1 MMCNFNL
8 KTKKMTNRMIED
20 YLFKRDH
27 PIYADWEDWQDIVHR
42 YYCPRTLYVEKF
54 INQGGWR
61 SFDYDSITHNEQSL
75 AHEVFSQV
83 CMRQHEHHEGKSWEE
98 AWMEQS
104 TQTGWFACNC
114 PRNPD
119 PECIHAETHL
129 RAHLLGFMWGFY
141 RCTRPARAAKKYYK
155 RFGRVLLSLDEERL
169 KCVSFDMIVK
179 PETYMVYGRTL
190 LRQLYRRGYL
200 EKYDQEAFVQSIEVL
215 KHHIPQQQGGVTD
228 QSFSDTQ
235 DHILKIATRLVENED
250 IFQLLKRTGR
260 VKQQGLF
267 FPSTVKHEHSLQN
280 SDFEKL
286 NGLLKQSQ
294 KTFTESLSDA
304 FVSAGKNLLVMF
316 AAATTIGILAK
327 AAATVATKSVLH
339 VLHLLYNMI
348 FGGSCTQRV
357 EHSLRIVQ
365 QGGDSELSIPF
376 LPAMIMEHLICPTK
390 KVLNVVWGNANIDKI
405 MRRLGYLGD
414 PKIDRGIER
423 LADWFVSVIKTT
435 QVWFYRNV
443 LGISVPA
450 DIESESH
457 VIIKW
462 NEEVD
467 EVLKTYYDGSFV
479 WTETSWSMIYNLYA
493 RGLSFTRSRL
503 YDRWKVDVFR
513 VVNKLGNILEKFK
526 QHQRDGQSIR
536 NPPVTIYLSGG
547 TGVGKSSVTYPLAV
561 EILKEIFQ
569 REGQAADL
577 KKRWKNLIYMRSAEQ
592 EFWDGYENQFVTVFD
607 DFNQQAD
614 SASNPNLE
622 LFEIIRASNCFPY
635 PLHMASIDQKATTTF
650 TSKIILVSSNL
661 KRPKTQSLN
670 FPEALERRFEVCV
683 NVSRREHTKSHSNKF
698 DPELYSFFLYEMSTG
713 HLIRSVTYKEL
724 VKICAQKYFS
734 RVDFVDSIDKYI
746 ESVLDP
752 MPALDEDQQADL
764 DSALQGIPKQQM
776 GDVDSSDSDSDL
788 EDWIWD
794 DEPIS
799 YSEFRERSNSER
811 SVNSVIRN
819 QSYFDSIKDRFW
831 RVFGKESCPWAS
843 LRSANQRLTS
853 MTQHLRDSWR
863 RFREEHPYV
872 VKSLMVV
879 SLLVGAL
886 IFLKMFKMVTNIAGG
901 SKPIAATQET
911 WDHRPPRVIRNEAYT
926 PTAIKSAKAE
936 SWLTKKIETGLYG
949 PVITCQADSENW
961 VLPQYR
967 EQWKERGS
975 PRLYTVKD
983 GQVIPMAEAYTPTN
997 IKPVKA
1003 EVGTSVE
1010 YDPETGLPTS
1020 QGIKDLNATEILL
1033 SIVRR
1038 NLYKMYESTN
1048 NTPIGHCIF
1057 LRGKVALMPRHFM
1070 YAFKQS
1076 LRNDPAATV
1085 HFKSALL
1092 SRAFEM
1098 RISDLL
1104 KDMKMY
1110 DSPEEVYGP
1119 PITRDLMAVAVHAS
1133 IMHPDIT
1140 TSVATKESLSR
1151 VDTTEIMIPVMVNN
1165 NMKNSTTPVMLLRFR
1180 NGKSILSRVVSLPV
1194 GSDEVEVLRHI
1205 RDAWR
1210 YEADTQ
1216 PTECGAPLLVRNSR
1230 VSPGKICGIHVAGLD
1245 GTGEGFASPLYL
1257 EDVEK
1262 ILAMFPMKDQMQ
1274 QVIQQNHKEFPKEQG
1289 QVPPDAE
1296 FIRIGE
1302 LLKPV
1307 YQPIETVIMP
1317 SLCHGKIKPVETKPC
1332 QLRPTKEFDPRAYR
1346 LSRLGNIPQALPR
1359 DIVENAGRAFL
1370 DECSSVISTSKSDK
1384 SNLKAVYSFEE
1395 AVLGIDGEPYVNS
1408 IKRGTS
1414 PGFPYVQ
1421 HKDTKTRQK
1430 FFGSGDDYDL
1440 STEQCA
1446 VLKSRV
1452 NEIVEAARRNEV
1464 LDHYFI
1470 DTLKDERK
1478 PIHKAHKTRLF
1489 AAGPLDYLVVCK
1501 MYFNGVVA
1509 LLQKSR
1515 NWCHVSVGT
1524 NPYSQDWG
1532 EIARSL
1538 LRKSKWMVA
1547 GDFEGFDAS
1556 QLQPLLE
1563 VSGEV
1568 FIQLAARHLDA
1579 TEEDVAIMRVL
1590 LVSLFNSFHI
1600 TGKEVY
1606 QWTHSLPSGHYL
1618 TAPINSV
1625 FVNIV
1630 FACIWQIAFNDV
1642 SYMHARALWEE
1653 CGLVAYGDDHI
1664 ISIPENRL
1672 DKFNQFSI
1680 PQYFKQIG
1688 LSYTMEDKDAEV
1700 TRPYRELSEI
1710 NYLKRA
1716 FVRERDGQWLAPLA
1730 LTTVLETPMWMHKC
1744 PDPRIQTIENLEWAL
1759 KELSLHSEDIWI
1771 QWSPKL
1777 RKELEELGH
1786 YTKYVYQDTTR
1797 AVCLAQTIE
1806 M

>member
-1 MMCNFNL
+1 MMSQPN
-8 KTKKMTNRMIED
+8 KAKQMTNRMIED
-20 YLFKRDH
+20 MLFKREH
-27 PIYADWEDWQDIVHR
+27 PIYDDWQSWQEIVHN
-42 YYCPRTLYVEKF
+42 YYCPRTLQLERF
-54 INQGGWR
+54 INRGGWM
-61 SFDYDSITHNEQSL
+61 SFNYDTITHNEQAL
-75 AHEVFSQV
+75 AHEIFSQV
-83 CMRQHEHHEGKSWEE
+83 CMRQHAHHEGVTWEQ
-98 AWMEQS
+98 AWYDQKV
-104 TQTGWFACNC
+104 QTGWLQCEC

-119 PECIHAETHL
+119 SDCIYADIHL
-129 RAHLLGFMWGFY
+129 RAHLLGFMWAYY
-141 RCTRPARAAKKYYK
+141 RCSRPPRAAKKYYK
-155 RFGRVLLSLDEERL
+155 RLGRVLLSLDLERL
-169 KCVSFDMIVK
+169 ECVSLDMIIK
-179 PETYMVYGRTL
+179 PETYMIYGRTL
-190 LRQLYRRGYL
+190 LRQLYRRGHL
-200 EKYDQEAFVQSIEVL
+200 EKFDTENFVDAFERL
-215 KHHIPQQQGGVTD
+215 KHSVPKQQGGITN
-228 QSFSDTQ
+228 QSFSDTNNQ
-235 DHILKIATRLVENED
+235 ILEIATRLVERED
-250 IFQLLKRTGR
+250 IMSLLKRTSR

-267 FPSTVKHEHSLQN
+267 FPSSVEHKHSLQ
-280 SDFEKL
+280 SADFEKL

-327 AAATVATKSVLH
+327 AAVTVATKSLLH

-348 FGGSCTQRV
+348 FGGSATQRV
-357 EHSLRIVQ
+357 EHSLRIIQ
-365 QGGDSELSIPF
+365 QSGDSAMSIPF

-390 KVLNVVWGNANIDKI
+390 KVLDVVWGNANIDKI

-467 EVLKTYYDGSFV
+467 EVLKTYYDNTFV

-561 EILKEIFQ
+561 EILKEIFD

-577 KKRWKNLIYMRSAEQ
+577 QKRWKNLIYMRSAEQ

-661 KRPKTQSLN
+661 KKPKTQSLN

-683 NVSRREHTKSHSNKF
+683 NVSRKEHARGHTNKF
-698 DPELYSFFLYEMSTG
+698 DPNLYQFFLYEMSTG
-713 HLIRSVTYKEL
+713 HLIKSVTYKEL

-746 ESVLDP
+746 EGVLAPNQPLDENQLAVLED
-752 MPALDEDQQADL
+752 ALDET
-764 DSALQGIPKQQM
+764 PKQQM
-776 GDVDSSDSDSDL
+776 GKSDSEYSDSDL

-794 DEPIS
+794 EEPCS
-799 YSEFRERSNSER
+799 LSEFVERRDSE
-811 SVNSVIRN
+811 SSAINILKPN
-819 QSYFDSIKDRFW
+819 SYFDSFKDRFW
-831 RVFGKESCPWAS
+831 KVFGKESCPWAS
-843 LRSANQRLTS
+843 LRAANQRLGT

-863 RFREEHPYV
+863 IFREEHPYV

-879 SLLVGAL
+879 SLLVGSL
-886 IFLKMFKMVTNIAGG
+886 IFLKMFKMVSQIASG
-901 SKPIAATQET
+901 KKEPVAVQET
-911 WDHRPPRVIRNEAYT
+911 WDHRPPRVPKDEAYT
-926 PTAIKSAKAE
+926 PQAIKPAKAE
-936 SWLTKKIETGLYG
+936 SWLTKKVETGLYG
-949 PVITCQADSENW
+949 PVITCQADSEYW

-975 PRLYTVKD
+975 PKLYTVKD
-983 GQVIPMAEAYTPTN
+983 GEVIPMAEAYTPTN
-997 IKPVKA
+997 IKPIKA
-1003 EVGTSVE
+1003 EAGTSVE

-1020 QGIKDLNATEILL
+1020 QGVKDLNATEILL
-1033 SIVRR
+1033 SVVRR

-1057 LRGKVALMPRHFM
+1057 LKGKIALMPRHFM

-1076 LRNDPAATV
+1076 LRNDPNATV
-1085 HFKSALL
+1085 HFRSALL
-1092 SRAFEM
+1092 QRAFEM

-1104 KDMKMY
+1104 NDMKMY
-1110 DSPEEVYGP
+1110 DSPEEELGP

-1140 TSVATKESLSR
+1140 QSVATKESLSR
-1151 VDTTEIMIPVMVNN
+1151 VETTEIMIPVMVNN
-1165 NMKNSTTPVMLLRFR
+1165 NMKNSTTAVMLLRFR

-1230 VSPGKICGIHVAGLD
+1230 ISPGKICGIHVAGLD
-1245 GTGEGFASPLYL
+1245 GTGEGFATPLYV
-1257 EDVEK
+1257 EDVVK

-1274 QVIQQNHKEFPKEQG
+1274 QVIQHQHKEFPKEQG
-1289 QVPPDAE
+1289 QVPPNAE
-1296 FIRIGE
+1296 FIRIGA
-1302 LLKPV
+1302 LAKPV
-1307 YQPIETVIMP
+1307 FQPTETAILP

-1332 QLRPTKEFDPRAYR
+1332 QLRPNDKFDPRAYR
-1346 LSRLGNIPQALPR
+1346 LERLGNIPQALPR
-1359 DIVENAGRAFL
+1359 DVVENAGRAFL
-1370 DECSSVISTSKSDK
+1370 DECSSVIATSKSDK

-1395 AVLGIDGEPYVNS
+1395 AVVGVDGEPYVNS

-1414 PGFPYVQ
+1414 PGFPYIQ

-1440 STEQCA
+1440 TSDQCVA
-1446 VLKSRV
+1446 LKSRV

-1464 LDHYFI
+1464 LDHYFV

-1532 EIARSL
+1532 EIARTL

-1568 FIQLAARHLDA
+1568 FIQLAVRHLDA
-1579 TEEDVAIMRVL
+1579 TEEDVAVMRVL

-1600 TGKEVY
+1600 TGREVY

-1642 SYMHARALWEE
+1642 SYMHARALWQE

-1672 DKFNQFSI
+1672 DIFNQFSI

-1710 NYLKRA
+1710 NYLKRG
-1716 FVRERDGQWLAPLA
+1716 FVRDCDGEWLAPLA
-1730 LTTVLETPMWMHKC
+1730 LATVLETPMWMHRC
-1744 PDPRIQTIENLEWAL
+1744 PDPRNQTIENLEWAL
-1759 KELSLHSEDIWI
+1759 KELSLHSKDVWDL
-1771 QWSPKL
+1771 WSPRL
-1777 RKELEELGH
+1777 RRELEELGH
-1786 YTKYVYQDTTR
+1786 YTVYVYQDTTR

>member
-1 MMCNFNL
+1 MMSNSHA
-8 KTKKMTNRMIED
+8 KIITKQMID
-20 YLFKRDH
+20 DLLFKRNH
-27 PIYADWEDWQDIVHR
+27 PMYDDWQSWQSIVHT
-42 YYCPRTLYVEKF
+42 YYCPRTIRLEQFVNKGSWSCFNYDTLTQEE
-54 INQGGWR
+54 QGIG
-61 SFDYDSITHNEQSL
+61 
-75 AHEVFSQV
+75 HEIFAQV
-83 CMRQHEHHEGKSWEE
+83 SMRAAMYHQGKTWQEMWQDHTVCTAYFGCDCACFPEEDCVWQEHHL
-98 AWMEQS
+98 
-104 TQTGWFACNC
+104 
-114 PRNPD
+114 R
-119 PECIHAETHL
+119 THL
-129 RAHLLGFMWGFY
+129 LAFMWTY
-141 RCTRPARAAKKYYK
+141 VKCEKPVRAARKYYK
-155 RFGRVLLSLDEERL
+155 RLGRVLLSLDYEHL
-169 KCVSFDMIVK
+169 KNVSLDMIMD
-179 PETYMVYGRTL
+179 PESFMLYGRTL
-190 LRQLYRRGYL
+190 LRQLYRRAHL
-200 EKYDQEAFVQSIEVL
+200 DKYDFNNFVETMEKL
-215 KHHIPQQQGGVTD
+215 KHQIPRQQSGVIH
-228 QSFSDTQ
+228 QSYND
-235 DHILKIATRLVENED
+235 DHEEILEIATRLVEEED
-250 IFQLLKRTGR
+250 IFSLLHHKNR
-260 VKQQGLF
+260 VKQQGIF
-267 FPSTVKHEHSLQN
+267 SFEHKHSIKDA
-280 SDFEKL
+280 DFAKL
-286 NGLLKQSQ
+286 DTLLKQSQ
-294 KTFTESLSDA
+294 KTFTESLGDA
-304 FVSAGKNLLVMF
+304 FVSAGRNLLVMF

-348 FGGSCTQRV
+348 FGGNCTQRV

-365 QGGDSELSIPF
+365 QSGDSTLSIPF
-376 LPAMIMEHLICPTK
+376 LPAMIIEHLITPTK
-390 KVLNVVWGNANIDKI
+390 KVLDVVWGNPNIDKI

-414 PKIDRGIER
+414 PKIDRGLER
-423 LADWFVSVIKTT
+423 LAEWFIAMIKTT
-435 QVWFYRNV
+435 QMWFYRNV

-450 DIESESH
+450 DIESDSH

-467 EVLKTYYDGSFV
+467 EVLKTYFAGTFV

-493 RGLSFTRSRL
+493 RGLSFTRSRM
-503 YDRWKVDVFR
+503 YDRWKTDVFR

-561 EILKEIFQ
+561 EILKEIFE
-569 REGQAADL
+569 REGQATDL
-577 KKRWKNLIYMRSAEQ
+577 NKRWKNLIYMRSAEQ

-635 PLHMASIDQKATTTF
+635 PLHMAALDQKATTTF

-661 KRPKTQSLN
+661 KKPKTQSLN

-683 NVSRREHTKSHSNKF
+683 DVRRGGTKKGHSNQF
-698 DPELYSFFLYEMSTG
+698 DPTLYHFTLYEMSTG
-713 HLIRSVTYKEL
+713 NPIRTLTYKEL
-724 VKICAQKYFS
+724 ISLCAQKYFS

-746 ESVLDP
+746 EQVLNP
-752 MPALDEDQQADL
+752 NPPLDEEQLELLGD
-764 DSALQGIPKQQM
+764 ALSETPKQQM
-776 GDVDSSDSDSDL
+776 GNGEEYL
-788 EDWIWD
+788 WD
-794 DEPIS
+794 D
-799 YSEFRERSNSER
+799 RD
-811 SVNSVIRN
+811 IRVPRTIEYLTRHFKEEDTVSSIDPFDGESIYDDDTETKSTLFSLKPE
-819 QSYFDSIKDRFW
+819 SYFDSVKERFW
-831 RVFGKESCPWAS
+831 RFFGTVADPWAG
-843 LRSANQRLTS
+843 LREATGMLRKHFIS
-853 MTQHLRDSWR
+853 MRDAWAL
-863 RFREEHPYV
+863 FRAEHPYV
-872 VKSLMVV
+872 AKSLMVV
-879 SLLVGAL
+879 SLLIGAL
-886 IFLKMFKMVTNIAGG
+886 VFLKMFKMVSQLACGR
-901 SKPIAATQET
+901 KDPIASQEA
-911 WDHRPPRVIRNEAYT
+911 WGHRTPRAAKNESYT
-926 PTAIKSAKAE
+926 PTAIKVVPK
-936 SWLTKKIETGLYG
+936 
-949 PVITCQADSENW
+949 
-961 VLPQYR
+961 
-967 EQWKERGS
+967 
-975 PRLYTVKD
+975 
-983 GQVIPMAEAYTPTN
+983 AEAYSPTN
-997 IKPVKA
+997 IKTVKA
-1003 EVGTSVE
+1003 EVGTSVV
-1010 YDPETGLPTS
+1010 YDPETGMPTS
-1020 QGIKDLNATEILL
+1020 QGVKDLNATEILL
-1033 SIVRR
+1033 SVVRR
-1038 NLYKMYESTN
+1038 NLYKMYESTASS
-1048 NTPIGHCIF
+1048 PIGHCIF
-1057 LRGKVALMPRHFM
+1057 LKGKVALMPRHFM

-1076 LRNDPAATV
+1076 LQNDPAATV

-1110 DSPEEVYGP
+1110 ESPEEEFGP
-1119 PITRDLMAVAVHAS
+1119 PITRDLMAVSVDAS
-1133 IMHPDIT
+1133 IIHPDIT
-1140 TSVATKESLSR
+1140 QSVATRESLSR
-1151 VDTTEIMIPVMVNN
+1151 VDSTEIMIPVMVNN
-1165 NMKNSTTPVMLLRFR
+1165 NMRNSTTAVMMLRFR
-1180 NGKSILSRVVSLPV
+1180 NGRSVLSRVVSLPV

-1230 VSPGKICGIHVAGLD
+1230 ISPGKVCGIHVAGLD
-1245 GTGEGFASPLYL
+1245 GTGEGFATPLYQ
-1257 EDVEK
+1257 EDVVK
-1262 ILAMFPMKDQMQ
+1262 ILAMFPLKVQMH
-1274 QVIQQNHKEFPKEQG
+1274 QVIQKQHKEFPKEQG
-1289 QVPPDAE
+1289 QVPASAE

-1302 LLKPV
+1302 LDKPV
-1307 YQPIETVIMP
+1307 YQPTQTAIMP
-1317 SLCHGKIKPVETKPC
+1317 SLCHGKIKPVESKPC
-1332 QLRPTKEFDPRAYR
+1332 QLRPTTEFDPRKYR
-1346 LSRLGNIPQALPR
+1346 LERLGNIPQALPR
-1359 DIVENAGRAFL
+1359 DIVENAGLAFL
-1370 DECSSVISTSKSDK
+1370 DECSSVIAVSKMDK

-1395 AVLGIDGEPYVNS
+1395 AVVGIDGEPYVNS

-1414 PGFPYVQ
+1414 PGFPYIQ
-1421 HKDTKTRQK
+1421 EKDTKTRTK
-1430 FFGSGDDYDL
+1430 FFGNGDDYDL
-1440 STEQCA
+1440 TSDQCE

-1452 NEIVEAARRNEV
+1452 FEIVEAARRNEV

-1515 NWCHVSVGT
+1515 NWSHVSVGT

-1563 VSGEV
+1563 ASGEV
-1568 FIQLAARHLDA
+1568 FIQLAVRHLDA
-1579 TEEDVAIMRVL
+1579 TEDDVQIMRVL

-1642 SYMHARALWEE
+1642 SYIFARKLWEE

-1672 DKFNQFSI
+1672 EIFNQFSI

-1700 TRPYRELSEI
+1700 TRPFRELHEI
-1710 NYLKRA
+1710 NYLKRG
-1716 FVRERDGQWLAPLA
+1716 FERDEDGHWLAPLA
-1730 LTTVLETPMWMHKC
+1730 LATVLETPMWMHKC

-1759 KELSLHSEDIWI
+1759 KELSLHKKEVWE
-1771 QWSPKL
+1771 QWAPRL
-1777 RKELEELGH
+1777 WKELVELEH
-1786 YTKYVYQDTTR
+1786 YTRYIHQDSTR
-1797 AVCLAQTIE
+1797 MVCLAQTIE